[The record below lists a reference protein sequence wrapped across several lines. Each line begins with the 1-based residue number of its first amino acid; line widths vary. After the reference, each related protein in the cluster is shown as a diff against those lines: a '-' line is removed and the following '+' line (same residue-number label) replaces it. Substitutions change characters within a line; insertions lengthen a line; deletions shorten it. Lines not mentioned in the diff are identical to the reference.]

1 MDSGSV
7 VTMRMRNAGGFTLI
21 EALIAL
27 VILTVGLV
35 ALPALLS
42 QSFLNVYFGGA
53 ESKAT
58 SYARQIVEQLKSQ
71 PINAPCN
78 PPVPLAGCFPP
89 PNGNDTPE
97 AGITRTWTVAQV
109 GATIAPNRL
118 WQITV
123 TVDAN
128 QSGPAVGTR
137 RIAIETMRAE

>member
-7 VTMRMRNAGGFTLI
+7 VTMRMRNAVGFTLI
-21 EALIAL
+21 EVLIAL

-42 QSFLNVYFGGA
+42 RSLLNVYFGGE

-58 SYARQIVEQLKSQ
+58 SYARQIVEQLKNQ
-71 PINAPCN
+71 PINLPCN
-78 PPVPLAGCFPP
+78 PPAPLVGCFPP
-89 PNGNDTPE
+89 PNGGDTPE
-97 AGITRTWTVAQV
+97 AGIARTWTVAQV
-109 GATIAPNRL
+109 GATTAPNRL

-137 RIAIETMRAE
+137 HIEIQTMRAE